1 MKQLIKSAII
11 VEKGNPL
18 NGQKKDIFIE
28 DGIITKIED
37 NIQDDADEVLDY
49 PNTYVSIGWFD
60 FRANFRDPGNEHQET
75 IESN

>member
-37 NIQDDADEVLDY
+37 NIQDDGHGMHSIKVLR
-49 PNTYVSIGWFD
+49 G
-60 FRANFRDPGNEHQET
+60 
-75 IESN
+75 